1 MVKMV
6 ANMHG
11 NEPVGR
17 ELLVH
22 LAKYILRFDR
32 EILETTDLYI
42 LPTMNPDG
50 FERAFEGRCDGITY
64 TAGRLSEGT
73 INILYKVSAHNTLTF
88 MVDTCQTV
96 ISKLGTTC
104 GLLT

>member
-1 MVKMV
+1 MKMV

-50 FERAFEGRCDGITY
+50 FDRAFEGRCDGITY
-64 TAGRLSEGT
+64 SAGRLSEG
-73 INILYKVSAHNTLTF
+73 IDYSAVVQTT
-88 MVDTCQTV
+88 VDL
-96 ISKLGTTC
+96 LGMQLNFTP
-104 GLLT
+104 LNRAA

>member
-17 ELLVH
+17 ELLLH
-22 LAKYILRFDR
+22 LARHILRSSGPSDGV
-32 EILETTDLYI
+32 LAATDLYV

-50 FERAFEGRCDGITY
+50 FERAREGRCDGINY
-64 TAGRLSEGT
+64 SAGRLSEGVHRD
-73 INILYKVSAHNTLTF
+73 KAH
-88 MVDTCQTV
+88 
-96 ISKLGTTC
+96 KLKYMRRFSFFRQN
-104 GLLT
+104 

>member
-22 LAKYILRFDR
+22 LAKYILRLKR

-50 FERAFEGRCDGITY
+50 FERAFEGRCDGITDS
-64 TAGRLSEGT
+64 AGRLSEGRVARYQGWDLT
-73 INILYKVSAHNTLTF
+73 AKIPDRGYRLNWGHNR
-88 MVDTCQTV
+88 
-96 ISKLGTTC
+96 G
-104 GLLT
+104 

>member
-17 ELLVH
+17 EVLVH

-50 FERAFEGRCDGITY
+50 FDRAFEGRCDGITY
-64 TAGRLSEGT
+64 SAGRLSEGIVNRGFKAIFFLT
-73 INILYKVSAHNTLTF
+73 IFSYRPDYNLQS
-88 MVDTCQTV
+88 
-96 ISKLGTTC
+96 SKSEPKYRSKA
-104 GLLT
+104 